1 MLHFVL
7 VQNQQGK
14 ARLAKYYV
22 RYDDA
27 EKKQLPGE
35 VYRIVAPRNQRSQSN
50 FVEFWH
56 DTKIVYQ
63 RYAGLYFSVCVDMH
77 DNELM
82 YLEAIHLFV
91 EILNAYFTNVCERDL
106 VLHFYKVY
114 AVLDEVFLAGVVAD
128 TSAAQV
134 LQRLELLDRLG

>member
-35 VYRIVAPRNQRSQSN
+35 VYRIVAQRNQRSQSN
-50 FVEFWH
+50 FVEFRH
-56 DTKIVYQ
+56 GTKTVSYT
-63 RYAGLYFSVCVDMH
+63 
-77 DNELM
+77 
-82 YLEAIHLFV
+82 HLRAH
-91 EILNAYFTNVCERDL
+91 ET
-106 VLHFYKVY
+106 
-114 AVLDEVFLAGVVAD
+114 
-128 TSAAQV
+128 
-134 LQRLELLDRLG
+134 